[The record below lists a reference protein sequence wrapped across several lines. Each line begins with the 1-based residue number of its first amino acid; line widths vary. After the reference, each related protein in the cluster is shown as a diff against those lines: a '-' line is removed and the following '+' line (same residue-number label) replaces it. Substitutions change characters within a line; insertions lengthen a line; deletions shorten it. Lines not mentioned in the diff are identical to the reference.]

1 MKKDRTKSWP
11 PEAVQYQNWKNK
23 LKISSAMNK
32 MEKINWRY
40 LVEKRTVKVQRTT
53 DSFSNNGGGKY
64 WKKLL
69 EPACQRNQLGDGT
82 LQFLK
87 TFGAGPLEQEGL
99 KIKPAQ
105 DLMPFCHFCYFE
117 MLSFDTF
124 GVFAAGWLLNKSGWW
139 KEAGP
144 KERIFIS
151 RFVFRRQ
158 PVKVLSKIIHQS
170 KAGQNR
176 KYDIT
181 KAQGVVKVC
190 LKSGVARSSNVVDGG
205 RW

>member
-1 MKKDRTKSWP
+1 MSYLWKRIGPNPGHQKLCNN
-11 PEAVQYQNWKNK
+11 QNWKNK

-40 LVEKRTVKVQRTT
+40 LVEKRTVKVQGTT

-124 GVFAAGWLLNKSGWW
+124 GVFAAGWLLNKSDWW

-144 KERIFIS
+144 KERIFTS

-170 KAGQNR
+170 NR
-176 KYDIT
+176 SKSQIHVGYYKGT
-181 KAQGVVKVC
+181 RCCEGL
-190 LKSGVARSSNVVDGG
+190 LKIWGG
-205 RW
+205 KK